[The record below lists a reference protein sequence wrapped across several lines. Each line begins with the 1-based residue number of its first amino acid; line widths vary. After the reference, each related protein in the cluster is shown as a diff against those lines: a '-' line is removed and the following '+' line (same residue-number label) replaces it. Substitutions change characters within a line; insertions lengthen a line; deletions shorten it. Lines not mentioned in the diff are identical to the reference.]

1 MLKGQSYRIYPTP
14 EQEHTLRMFF
24 GCARSMYNKCLG
36 WYQDAYR
43 EWKENGTDIGSTP
56 LVTSFKKD
64 FEYFKECDNA
74 ALAAARANFETALK
88 NFFRS
93 KKGKR
98 KGRTVGFPTFKKK
111 GKCKD
116 SYRTCD
122 SHGTIRFNENDEIK
136 LPKIGWVRCMR
147 HRVIDGTIKAVTVEM
162 RKSGRFYISV
172 TYEVPDVQPQYKA
185 VKDPSE
191 LSVVG
196 LDMSLSRFLVS
207 SEEDDDMK
215 TKYHRLYREEE
226 RRLRILNRRHS
237 KKAFLKTE
245 DGHRRPSANRE
256 KARRKLARLHEKI
269 SNRRRD
275 FIIKAA
281 LHFARKYDAVVIEDI
296 DMQAM
301 SRSLNLGKSVMDLG
315 WGNFRHWLEWE
326 CCKHGASL
334 VKADRWFP
342 SSKTCSHCGAVNHE
356 LKLSDHEWVCPEC
369 GCVIDRDRNAAVN
382 LRDWYF
388 NHLEEIYSTVG
399 TTGIQACGE
408 TAATPGETPGQV
420 ASVKQEPSAGN
431 PEAPSFREG

>member
-1 MLKGQSYRIYPTP
+1 MLKGQSYRIYPTV
-14 EQEHTLRMFF
+14 EQEQKFRMFF

-56 LVTSFKKD
+56 LVTAFKQD

-88 NFFRS
+88 NFFKS
-93 KKGKR
+93 KKGER
-98 KGRTVGFPTFKKK
+98 KGRKVGFPTFKKK
-111 GKCKD
+111 GRCKD
-116 SYRTCD
+116 AYRTCD
-122 SHGTIRFNENDEIK
+122 AHGTIRFNEGDEIR
-136 LPKIGWVRCMR
+136 LPKVGWVRCVR
-147 HRVIDGTIKAVTVEM
+147 HRLIDGEIKAVTVEM

-172 TYEVPDVQPQYKA
+172 TYEVPDVQPQCKA
-185 VKDPSE
+185 VKSPSE

-301 SRSLNLGKSVMDLG
+301 ARSLNLGKSVMDLG
-315 WGNFRHWLEWE
+315 WGKFRHWLEWE

-342 SSKTCSHCGAVNHE
+342 SSKTCSHCGAVNRE
-356 LKLSDHEWVCPEC
+356 LKLSDREWVCPEC

-408 TAATPGETPGQV
+408 TSATPGETPGQV
-420 ASVKQEPSAGN
+420 ALVKQETSAGD